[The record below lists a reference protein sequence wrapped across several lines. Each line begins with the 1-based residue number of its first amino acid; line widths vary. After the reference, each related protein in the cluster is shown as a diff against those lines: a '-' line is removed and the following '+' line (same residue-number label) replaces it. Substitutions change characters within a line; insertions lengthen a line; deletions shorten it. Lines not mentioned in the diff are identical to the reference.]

1 MMSRTVAQEIADKH
15 FPNGATFTGEVDGRF
30 IFTQSVDH
38 NGHEVIGHGP
48 LVVYPD
54 GRAEQLSTSPIM
66 WPDWY
71 ADWVDSLDG

>member
-1 MMSRTVAQEIADKH
+1 MMDRSEAQEIADKH
-15 FPNGATFTGEVDGRF
+15 FPNGATFTGKVDGRF
-30 IFTQSVDH
+30 IFAQSVDH
-38 NGHEVIGHGP
+38 NGREVIGYGP
-48 LVVYPD
+48 LVVYSD

>member
-1 MMSRTVAQEIADKH
+1 MDKVKAQAIADKH
-15 FPNGATFTGEVDGRF
+15 FPDGATFTGEVDGRF
-30 IFTQSVDH
+30 IFIQSADH

-48 LVVYPD
+48 LIVYSE